1 MYSHLMLLVSL
12 DGGLYYAGF
21 IGGKTTQVTL
31 LVAVLLGPTTLRR
44 PKYKGV
50 CASQC
55 STTERE
61 PAEYV
66 Y

>member
-1 MYSHLMLLVSL
+1 MYTYSHLMLLVSL

-44 PKYKGV
+44 GKI
-50 CASQC
+50 
-55 STTERE
+55 
-61 PAEYV
+61 
-66 Y
+66 